1 LNQNA
6 SRRRAIITVVSV
18 VLIICLVYSTARDR
32 ERLTLAEH
40 AVREVFAP
48 IARGASIAGREISSF
63 MSFISSIGQMKQDN
77 ERLKEELDAANA
89 ALLELSEAAAENK
102 RLREALAMTES
113 LSGRAV
119 VATVAYRDPGNWLES
134 LVIDKGSNDGISNGQ
149 AVVNSRGVVGRIT
162 SVTPNTATVL
172 LAVDSRNSIGGLDSR
187 SRDFVIV
194 EGVGDGS
201 GVLVARPLGA
211 EPDLAVGDV
220 MITSGMGG
228 VYPKG
233 HVIGDVIWVDR
244 GKYGVSQLAYVR
256 PRVDFHRL
264 EEVIVLVGDVEGG
277 AK

>member
-1 LNQNA
+1 MNQNA

-18 VLIICLVYSTARDR
+18 VLIICLVYFTARDR
-32 ERLTLAEH
+32 DRLTLAEQ

-48 IARGASIAGREISSF
+48 VARGASIVGREISSL
-63 MSFISSIGQMKQDN
+63 MSFLSSIGQMKHDN
-77 ERLKEELDAANA
+77 ERLKQELDAANA
-89 ALLELSEAAAENK
+89 ALLELGEAEVENK
-102 RLREALAMTES
+102 RLRDALAMVKPM
-113 LSGRAV
+113 SGRAV

-134 LVIDKGSNDGISNGQ
+134 VVIDKGSKAGIANGQ
-149 AVVNSRGVVGRIT
+149 AVVNTKGVVGRVT

-172 LAVDSRNSIGGLDSR
+172 LAVDSRNSIGGVDSR
-187 SRDFVIV
+187 SRDFVV
-194 EGVGDGS
+194 LEGAGDGS
-201 GVLVARPLGA
+201 GVLLARPLGV

-233 HVIGDVIWVDR
+233 HAVGDIIWVER

-264 EEVIVLVGDVEGG
+264 EEVIVLVDAIEGG